1 MGSVNLRVHLL
12 DTERLDIEGD
22 IVFRLKVLVD
32 GPIVLR
38 TEENQYRESLT
49 CDVFVQ
55 EVECRSGN
63 EDDLLRCATRRI
75 EQLATEAHAG
85 TVQETL

>member
-1 MGSVNLRVHLL
+1 MPPVNLTVHLL
-12 DTERLDIEGD
+12 DTERLGVEDD
-22 IVFRLKVLVD
+22 IVFKLKVLVH

-38 TEENQYRESLT
+38 TNDNEYRESLT

-55 EVECRSGN
+55 EAECRSDN

-75 EQLATEAHAG
+75 EELAKEAHAG
-85 TVQETL
+85 IAQETL